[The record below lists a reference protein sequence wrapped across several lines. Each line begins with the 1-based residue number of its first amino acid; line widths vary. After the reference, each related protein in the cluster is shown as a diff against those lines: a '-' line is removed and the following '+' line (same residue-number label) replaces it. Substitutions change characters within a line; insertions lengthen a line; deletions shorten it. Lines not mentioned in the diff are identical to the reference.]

1 MGEKYSQEPRLKLY
15 HMVIDMGG
23 SCVRMTERPAR
34 YDLLCGRQ
42 LAQGTG
48 SGTQAKS
55 TCNGDGRLVRNG
67 KMGIALWIACVIAL
81 MAARGGVIMRDTFS
95 IPAVHH

>member
-1 MGEKYSQEPRLKLY
+1 MR
-15 HMVIDMGG
+15 
-23 SCVRMTERPAR
+23 RTERPSR
-34 YDLLCGRQ
+34 DDLLCGRQ

-81 MAARGGVIMRDTFS
+81 MAAGVGVILRATFA
-95 IPAVHH
+95 IPSVHHV